1 MIEEENGYELVNK
14 MTESNEDLPA
24 TSPIDSNFHGGLP
37 SATGDEAGQDGAV
50 NTVKSSLF
58 GATEELIQIDPSRKG
73 PRDWFSGCSPEF
85 VQLIFWESPK
95 RTGSVFSTVLSL
107 LLCFA
112 SFSLVSIVAYST
124 LLLLALSTAFTV
136 YRRIHGSISKGNSPA
151 KDSHPLRALL
161 ELDLTVKPSRLA
173 SLLEP
178 LCDPFNR
185 FVIRARGVI
194 LIENVLDS
202 AKFGVMM
209 WLLTYIGACFN
220 ALSLVMLTWV
230 GFFTVP
236 VLYEKNQQ
244 MVDSMVGEIAKRTRQ
259 AMSDAYA
266 SVEPKLQATLDKM
279 PPAVRNAFSQII
291 GSKPAEKVQ

>member
-1 MIEEENGYELVNK
+1 M
-14 MTESNEDLPA
+14 ESQ
-24 TSPIDSNFHGGLP
+24 IGLP
-37 SATGDEAGQDGAV
+37 PV
-50 NTVKSSLF
+50 NNLETPQQNSNPVQPK
-58 GATEELIQIDPSRKG
+58 R

-95 RTGSVFSTVLSL
+95 RTGSVFGTVLSL

-112 SFSLVSIVAYST
+112 SFSLISIVAYST

-136 YRRIHGSISKGNSPA
+136 YRRIHGSISKSA
-151 KDSHPLRALL
+151 AASSASTKDSHPLRALL

-173 SLLEP
+173 SVLEP

-185 FVIRARGVI
+185 FVIRARAII

-236 VLYEKNQQ
+236 VLYEKNQHF
-244 MVDSMVGEIAKRTRQ
+244 VDSMVGQIAKKTKQ
-259 AMSDAYA
+259 TMSDAYA
-266 SVEPKLQATLDKM
+266 NVEPKLQAALDKM

-291 GSKPAEKVQ
+291 SSKPTEKIQ